1 MIASSSSEASTTSAT
16 LLGGLRKLEDE
27 VGRKVTESGLREQ
40 MQQLAAPL
48 YEQLAAAK
56 LAEEAMVAKMD
67 EIYDTVGGKAEYE
80 NRVGDLVR
88 RILSLSMEEL
98 EVRAGD
104 HNCSD
109 ESASRGA
116 RDREIEREI
125 ERRDSDAFAIAIE
138 ISR

>member
-56 LAEEAMVAKMD
+56 LAEEAMLAKMD

-98 EVRAGD
+98 EVSSAID

-109 ESASRGA
+109 ASASRGA
-116 RDREIEREI
+116 RAREIERGAREELAL
-125 ERRDSDAFAIAIE
+125 ER
-138 ISR
+138 